1 MFYYQILKQRRLAL
15 NLSIQQVSHQTRL
28 KPEYVRALEEHD
40 LKVFGEQG
48 LPYVPALVKGYCEA
62 IGINWHVL
70 AQEVQDDV
78 QTTRQSIQSRPALPS
93 PPKKKPSNHPSSHS
107 TKKNKKRSKQ
117 KLSKK
122 RKNKGSKAS
131 FSQSKRY
138 VTPSGKKKTKSKKP
152 TIYSK
157 NLAVTKKK
165 SKVTW
170 GSQNRL
176 SKFILISASCIILCL
191 STFNYFAQNAAQ
203 NLLAER
209 KIAREKE
216 LLQEEATTQRLADEF
231 KQRKYGLSSFEIPS
245 LDTTSESSPILTIS
259 NTDQLGTYTL
269 SGFIQNKIEI
279 ELLPETDQ
287 DIQILWNNHP
297 AFAQK
302 VSGSQIY
309 ELNTSQDGTLTIVFS
324 KGSDKNRLR
333 VDNLEIS
340 SEYLP
345 IDEKGQTKVQFLI
358 KFGQNQD
365 SQEKK
370 G

>member
-15 NLSIQQVSHQTRL
+15 NLSIQQVSQQTRL

-40 LKVFGEQG
+40 LKVFGKQG

-62 IGINWHVL
+62 LGINWRVL

-78 QTTRQSIQSRPALPS
+78 QATQQSFHSKPALPS
-93 PPKKKPSNHPSSHS
+93 PQKKKPSSSSSRS
-107 TKKNKKRSKQ
+107 TKKNKNRSKQ

-122 RKNKGSKAS
+122 RKNKASKTS
-131 FSQSKRY
+131 STKRKLY
-138 VTPSGKKKTKSKKP
+138 VTPSKKKKTKSKKP

-176 SKFILISASCIILCL
+176 SKFILISASCMILCL

-203 NLLAER
+203 NSLAER
-209 KIAREKE
+209 KVAREKE

-231 KQRKYGLSSFEIPS
+231 KQRKYGLSSLEIPS

-269 SGFIQNKIEI
+269 SGFTQNKIEI

-309 ELNTSQDGTLTIVFS
+309 ELNTSQDGTLTIAFS

-358 KFGQNQD
+358 EFGQNQD